1 MDDDNAENN
10 RLAHMRGG
18 GGVEGSPDP
27 AAGAAGDGAGGQGQ
41 G

>member
-1 MDDDNAENN
+1 VDDDNAENN
-10 RLAHMRGG
+10 RLAHMRG